1 MVSAERLKKLR
12 SFLSGKKEV
21 SKKKVKYKVAAIR
34 QKEHNGDD
42 HKHRKGMA
50 EFYGW

>member
-21 SKKKVKYKVAAIR
+21 KKKKVKYKVVAIS
-34 QKEHNGDD
+34 QKENNEHE
-42 HKHRKGMA
+42 HKHRKGLA
-50 EFYGW
+50 EFYGY